1 MYTFALLKTT
11 KMNYR
16 KEHIIY
22 TLMWIALYLSPLMSI
37 YMRMSGNPHI
47 DFSWYE
53 ILNAWKFNTVWIVL
67 FAIHN
72 FLLAPLLIIKR
83 RTWLYTA
90 LVVALLVATMFTL
103 SAMRPSDSR
112 MLHAPQRSECCEHD
126 CMNAEMMASKQQPPP
141 MREGGP
147 LMMFGPGEVVIF
159 FGGLLLM
166 GMNLGVKLYFRSQED
181 ADILSQIEKHALER
195 QLQYLKYQ
203 VNPHFFMNT
212 LNNIHALVDI
222 DPERAK
228 ASIVELSKLMR
239 YVLYE
244 GNNKLTPL
252 SREVQFLRN
261 YVQLMSMRYT
271 GNVSISLDVPEVLP
285 DSMLPPLLLVIF
297 VENAFKHGISY
308 RTKSFVEISLQ
319 PHGDRLLFS
328 CRNSRP
334 EIKHDEN
341 MKGGV
346 GLSNVRRR
354 LDLLFPGNYTLDIKE
369 QEDTYTVHLDIPLT
383 N

>member
-103 SAMRPSDSR
+103 SAIRPSHSKKR
-112 MLHAPQRSECCEHD
+112 PAPQRYECCEHN

-244 GNNKLTPL
+244 GNNRLTPL

-369 QEDTYTVHLDIPLT
+369 QEDTYTVCLDILLT

>member
-90 LVVALLVATMFTL
+90 LVVVLLVATMFIL
-103 SAMRPSDSR
+103 SAIRPSHSKKR
-112 MLHAPQRSECCEHD
+112 PAPQRYECCEHN

-147 LMMFGPGEVVIF
+147 LMMFGPGEMVAF

-166 GMNLGVKLYFRSQED
+166 GMNLGVKLYFRSQE
-181 ADILSQIEKHALER
+181 ATKAITQIEKHALER

-244 GNNKLTPL
+244 GNNRLTPL

-354 LDLLFPGNYTLDIKE
+354 LDLLFPDDYTLDIKE
-369 QEDTYTVHLDIPLT
+369 TDDTYTVKLEIPLT
-383 N
+383 C

>member
-22 TLMWIALYLSPLMSI
+22 TLMWIALYLSPLMGI

-53 ILNAWKFNTVWIVL
+53 ILNAWKFNTVWLVL

-83 RTWLYTA
+83 RTWLYTSLA
-90 LVVALLVATMFTL
+90 VALLVAAMLTL
-103 SAMRPSDSR
+103 SAMRHSHR
-112 MLHAPQRSECCEHD
+112 KMHHAPQRYECCEHD

-147 LMMFGPGEVVIF
+147 LMMFGPGEVVLF

-244 GNNKLTPL
+244 GNNKLTSL
-252 SREVQFLRN
+252 SREVQFLHN
-261 YVQLMSMRYT
+261 YVRLMSMRYS
-271 GNVSISLDVPEVLP
+271 GNVRISLDVPEILP

-308 RTKSFVEISLQ
+308 RNKSFVEISLKPQ
-319 PHGDRLLFS
+319 ADRLLFD
-328 CRNSRP
+328 CRNSRQQNTQ
-334 EIKHDEN
+334 DEN

-369 QEDTYTVHLDIPLT
+369 QEDTYTVCLDIPLT

>member
-103 SAMRPSDSR
+103 SAIRPSDSR
-112 MLHAPQRSECCEHD
+112 MRHAPQRSECCEHD

-147 LMMFGPGEVVIF
+147 LVMFGPGEVVIF

-244 GNNKLTPL
+244 GNNRLTPL